1 MKLEFTPDELKNY
14 FNGETRHI
22 FFEDAKK
29 IAEKVNTHVT
39 GVYPCELL
47 DERRPHEPV
56 EVKDYRKKIW
66 VPITK
71 PIMSKVIT
79 SLSKIRRSADWAIK
93 FEDEEQFTRI
103 PEDERLSEYI
113 EYKFPY
119 FTSLT
124 NWIFDVYLR
133 QYATDPNSVVAVLPL
148 EIDVLENDYLKPF
161 PSIFTSDLVLDFVQ
175 EDYAVIQN
183 PAGALYRSGTKMV
196 EGESYFIATTQ
207 TWTRWDQINGRKEF
221 APTVYEHGL
230 GFLPVFKAGGI
241 MIDSKNTLYLY
252 ESRLSAMIPHLDEAV
267 REYSDLQ
274 ASIVLHLYPER
285 WEYASSDCN
294 KCNGSG
300 RIPSGNEAIPPTT
313 CTTCNGYGKKL
324 TSPYGKILVFST
336 EAGNNPV
343 PNPPAGFVEKDVEI
357 IKLQDERVEAHKYA
371 ALSAINMEFLAK
383 TPLSESGVAKEV
395 DRDELN
401 NFVNSIAE
409 DVVKM
414 MDNIILVTATFRY
427 RSQYNEEMIKEML
440 PQIPVPEK
448 FDMLSSRHL
457 EEDVKA
463 AKENKLNPVL
473 LNAIEKDFARKK
485 FNTDMEV
492 SDELFLIL
500 ELDPLPN
507 VSEDD
512 KMVRLTNGGITKE
525 TYILSSNIHEFVQRA
540 IQENKGF
547 ADMDITEQKK
557 IIKGYATAQATAET
571 AKAKVLQTNDLAV
584 A

>member
-1 MKLEFTPDELKNY
+1 MKLEFTPEELKGY
-14 FNGETRHI
+14 FNGETKHI
-22 FFEDAKK
+22 FYEDALEIAKK
-29 IAEKVNTHVT
+29 IKTHVT
-39 GVYPCELL
+39 GEYPCDLL

-79 SLSKIRRSADWAIK
+79 SLNKIRRSADWSIK

-103 PEDERLSEYI
+103 PEGERLSDYTEQ
-113 EYKFPY
+113 KFPY

-124 NWIFDVYLR
+124 NWVFDVYLR
-133 QYATDPNSVVAVLPL
+133 QYATDPNCVVAVLPL
-148 EIDVLENDYLKPF
+148 TADVLENDYLKPF
-161 PSIFTSDLVLDFVQ
+161 PSVFTSDLVLDFVQ
-175 EDYAVIQN
+175 EDYAVIEN
-183 PAGALYRSGTKMV
+183 PAGALYRSGNAMV
-196 EGESYFIATTQ
+196 LGKSFFVATTQ
-207 TWTRWDQINGRKEF
+207 RWMRWDQINGRMQF
-221 APTVYEHGL
+221 AATVYEHGL

-285 WEYASSDCN
+285 WEYAASDCV
-294 KCNGSG
+294 KCNGTG
-300 RIPSGNEAIPPTT
+300 RCREETSAEIIPCNA
-313 CTTCNGYGKKL
+313 CNGHGKRL
-324 TSPYGKILVFST
+324 TSPYGKILVFPT

-357 IKLQDERVEAHKYA
+357 IKLQDERIEAHKYA
-371 ALSAINMEFLAK
+371 ALAAINMEFLAK
-383 TPLSESGVAKEV
+383 TPLSESGIAKEV
-395 DRDELN
+395 DKDELN
-401 NFVNSIAE
+401 NFVNAIAE
-409 DVVKM
+409 DVIKM

-427 RSQYNEEMIKEML
+427 RTQYNEEMIKEML
-440 PQIPVPEK
+440 PEIPVPEK

-507 VSEDD
+507 VSEED

-540 IQENKGF
+540 IQENEGF
-547 ADMDITEQKK
+547 ADLPITEQKR

-571 AKAKVLQTNDLAV
+571 AKAKVLQTNELAV

>member
-1 MKLEFTPDELKNY
+1 
-14 FNGETRHI
+14 
-22 FFEDAKK
+22 
-29 IAEKVNTHVT
+29 
-39 GVYPCELL
+39 
-47 DERRPHEPV
+47 
-56 EVKDYRKKIW
+56 
-66 VPITK
+66 
-71 PIMSKVIT
+71 MSKVIT
-79 SLSKIRRSADWAIK
+79 SLSKIRRSADWSIK

-103 PEDERLSEYI
+103 PEGERLSDYI

-124 NWIFDVYLR
+124 NWVFDVYLR

-148 EIDVLENDYLKPF
+148 MTDVEENDYLKPF

-175 EDYAVIQN
+175 EDYAVIEN
-183 PAGALYRSGTKMV
+183 PAGALYRSGNSMV
-196 EGESYFIATTQ
+196 EGKSFFVATTQ
-207 TWTRWDQINGRKEF
+207 RWTRWDQINGRMQF
-221 APTVYEHGL
+221 AATVYEHGL

-285 WEYASSDCN
+285 WEYAASDCV
-294 KCNGSG
+294 KCNGTG
-300 RIPSGNEAIPPTT
+300 RCRHETT
-313 CTTCNGYGKKL
+313 EEIVACNACNGHGKRL
-324 TSPYGKILVFST
+324 TSPYGKILVFPT

-401 NFVNSIAE
+401 NFVNAIAE
-409 DVVKM
+409 DVIKM
-414 MDNIILVTATFRY
+414 MDNIILTTATFRY
-427 RSQYNEEMIKEML
+427 RLQYNEEIIKEML
-440 PQIPVPEK
+440 PEIPVPEK
-448 FDMLSSRHL
+448 FDMLSSRNL
-457 EEDVKA
+457 EEDVKS

-485 FNTDMEV
+485 FNTDMAV

-507 VSEDD
+507 VSEED

-525 TYILSSNIHEFVQRA
+525 TYILSSNIHDFVQRA
-540 IQENKGF
+540 IQENPDF
-547 ADMDITEQKK
+547 ADLPIKEQKDK
-557 IIKGYATAQATAET
+557 IKSYAAAQATAET
-571 AKAKVLQTNDLAV
+571 AKAKVLQTNELEAV